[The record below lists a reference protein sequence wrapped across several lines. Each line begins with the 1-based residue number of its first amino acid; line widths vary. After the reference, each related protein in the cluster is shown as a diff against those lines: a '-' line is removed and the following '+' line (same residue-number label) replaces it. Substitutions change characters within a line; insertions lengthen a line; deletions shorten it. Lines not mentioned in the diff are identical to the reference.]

1 MDPDTKLF
9 IPDMNDMIE
18 KISPEKKARKVVDEC
33 ADCDVC
39 RFLMD
44 SDCLMFPELY
54 RLYDRE
60 TETGEKITSAEL
72 KHLVD
77 LCNFCAL
84 CPCTPVRANII
95 EAKTR
100 FIDRDGLK
108 FGVRTLEDVERVA
121 KLCGAFPQL
130 ANMLLRG
137 KATGDLIKK
146 ATGIH
151 PARQIPSFP
160 AESFPQ
166 RAKKQNL
173 NTRPKKSQSR
183 KVAYFAGCTANY
195 LFPEVP
201 RAVVEVLQHNGFDV
215 FYPEQKCCGMPSLLE
230 GDRQLTLEF
239 VQHNMDMLADAV
251 ASGYEI
257 VCSCPTCG
265 FMLRNVLKEGAY
277 YSAEYQSSVGADG
290 EYLKIPTAKAS
301 ANPGGKKFDLLKKS
315 MFQDILKDDGYFSSI
330 DPLKRIMVAENTYD
344 LGEYLINLHRAG
356 RLNTEFG
363 EVSRRM
369 VYYPP
374 CHLRE
379 QNIGRPYQEL
389 LKLLPGDDLEPVD
402 GSLYCCGMAGIMGFK
417 RDFHETS
424 LHLGGRLMDKIKGLD
439 PDGLITDCL
448 SCRLQ
453 FNQLL
458 PYKVQHPVEILKE
471 AYSSSTATI
480 GGQAKP

>member
-1 MDPDTKLF
+1 MLDKA
-9 IPDMNDMIE
+9 
-18 KISPEKKARKVVDEC
+18 SPEKKARKVVDEC

-54 RLYDRE
+54 RLHDRE
-60 TETGEKITSAEL
+60 KESGEKITSKEL
-72 KHLVD
+72 RHLVD

-84 CPCTPVRANII
+84 CPCPPVRANLI

-100 FIDRDGLK
+100 YIDRDGLK

-121 KLCGAFPQL
+121 RLCGAFPQL
-130 ANMLLRG
+130 ANRILRG
-137 KATGDLIKK
+137 KASGGLVKK
-146 ATGIH
+146 AAGIH

-160 AESFPQ
+160 EQSFPQ
-166 RAKKQNL
+166 WAKNQNL
-173 NTRPKKSQSR
+173 NTRPNKTETR

-201 RAVVEVLQHNGFDV
+201 RAAVEVFQHNGIEV
-215 FYPEQKCCGMPSLLE
+215 IYPDQKCCGMPSMLE

-239 VQHNMDMLADAV
+239 VRHNMDTLAVAV
-251 ASGYEI
+251 ASGYDI

-265 FMLRNVLKEGAY
+265 FMLRNVLKENAY
-277 YSAEYQSSVGADG
+277 YSSEYQTSVAADSA
-290 EYLKIPTAKAS
+290 YLKIPTSGES
-301 ANPGGKKFDLLKKS
+301 ANPGGKKFNVFKKS
-315 MFQDILKDDGYFSSI
+315 MFQDILKDEGYFSAI
-330 DPLKRIMVAENTYD
+330 DPMKRILVAENTYD
-344 LGEYLINLHRAG
+344 LGEYLTALHQSG
-356 RLNTEFG
+356 ELNTDFG
-363 EVSRRM
+363 EVTGPM

-389 LKLLPGDDLEPVD
+389 LNLLPGIDLESVD

-424 LHLGGRLMDKIKGLD
+424 IHLGRRLMEKIKGLD
-439 PDGLITDCL
+439 PEWLITDCL

-458 PYKVQHPVEILKE
+458 PYKVQHPVEALNR
-471 AYSSSTATI
+471 AYSR
-480 GGQAKP
+480 

>member
-1 MDPDTKLF
+1 MENTG
-9 IPDMNDMIE
+9 
-18 KISPEKKARKVVDEC
+18 PEKEARKIVDEC

-44 SDCLMFPELY
+44 SDCLMFTELY

-60 TETGEKITSAEL
+60 TETGEEITSAEL
-72 KHLVD
+72 RHLVD

-84 CPCTPVRANII
+84 CPCPPVRAHII

-108 FGVRTLEDVERVA
+108 FGVRTLEDVERVG
-121 KLCGAFPQL
+121 KLCGAFRQL
-130 ANMLLRG
+130 ANMLVRG
-137 KATGDLIKK
+137 KATGGLIKK
-146 ATGIH
+146 AAGIH
-151 PARQIPSFP
+151 PARQIPIFP
-160 AESFPQ
+160 AEGFPQ
-166 RAKKQNL
+166 WAKKQSL

-201 RAVVEVLQHNGFDV
+201 RAVIEVFQFNGIDV
-215 FYPEQKCCGMPSLLE
+215 FCPEQKCCGMPSMLE

-239 VQHNMDMLADAV
+239 VQHNMDMLAEAV
-251 ASGYEI
+251 ASGYDI

-265 FMLRNVLKEGAY
+265 FMLRNVLKENAY
-277 YSAEYQSSVGADG
+277 YSSEYQASVGADG
-290 EYLKIPTAKAS
+290 AYLKIPTAQVS
-301 ANPGGKKFDLLKKS
+301 TNPDGKKFNVLKKN
-315 MFQDILKDDGYFSSI
+315 MFQDILKDEGYFSSV
-330 DPLKRIMVAENTYD
+330 DPMKRILVAENTYD
-344 LGEYLINLHRAG
+344 LGEYLTALHQSGA
-356 RLNTEFG
+356 LNTDFG
-363 EVSRRM
+363 EVTGPM

-389 LKLLPGDDLEPVD
+389 LNLLPGIDLESVD

-424 LHLGGRLMDKIKGLD
+424 IHLGRRLMEKIKGLD
-439 PDGLITDCL
+439 PQWLVTDCL

-453 FNQLL
+453 FQQLL
-458 PYKVQHPVEILKE
+458 PYKVYHPVEILKE
-471 AYSSSTATI
+471 AYKGNQTAM
-480 GGQAKP
+480 

>member
-1 MDPDTKLF
+1 
-9 IPDMNDMIE
+9 MIE
-18 KISPEKKARKVVDEC
+18 KSSPEKKARKVVDEC

-54 RLYDRE
+54 RLYDKE
-60 TETGEKITSAEL
+60 IETGATITSDEL
-72 KHLVD
+72 RNLVD

-84 CPCTPVRANII
+84 CPCPPVRANLI

-130 ANMLLRG
+130 TNMLLRG
-137 KATGDLIKK
+137 QATGDLIKK
-146 ATGIH
+146 VAGIH
-151 PARQIPSFP
+151 QERQIPMFSG
-160 AESFPQ
+160 ESFPQ
-166 RAKKQNL
+166 WAKKKHL
-173 NTRPKKSQSR
+173 NTPSSRQQNKKI
-183 KVAYFAGCTANY
+183 AYFAGCTANY

-201 RAVVEVLQHNGFDV
+201 RAVVDVLQYNGFDV
-215 FYPEQKCCGMPSLLE
+215 FCPEQKCCGMPSMLE

-239 VQHNMDMLADAV
+239 VRHNMDMLAEAA
-251 ASGYEI
+251 ASGYDI

-277 YSAEYQSSVGADG
+277 YSSEYQASVDADG
-290 EYLKIPTAKAS
+290 DYLKIPAS
-301 ANPGGKKFDLLKKS
+301 GATANPGGQKFDLLKKS
-315 MFQDILKDDGYFSSI
+315 MFREILKDEGYFSSI
-330 DPLKRIMVAENTYD
+330 DPIKRVMVAENTYD
-344 LGEYLINLHRAG
+344 LGQYLVDLHRSG
-356 RLNTEFG
+356 ELKTTFG
-363 EVSRRM
+363 EVTGRM
-369 VYYPP
+369 VYFPP
-374 CHLRE
+374 CHQRE

-389 LKLLPGDDLEPVD
+389 LNLLPDVNLAPVD

-424 LHLGGRLMDKIKGLD
+424 IHLGNRLMDKIKGLD
-439 PDGLITDCL
+439 PQWLVTDCL

-453 FNQLL
+453 FNQQL
-458 PYKVQHPVEILKE
+458 PYKVLHPVEILKA
-471 AYSSSTATI
+471 AYADTAATF
-480 GGQAKP
+480 GGLAKS

>member
-1 MDPDTKLF
+1 M
-9 IPDMNDMIE
+9 ME
-18 KISPEKKARKVVDEC
+18 KTSPEKKARKVVDEC

-60 TETGEKITSAEL
+60 KEGGEEITSAEL
-72 KHLVD
+72 RNLVD

-84 CPCTPVRANII
+84 CPCPPVRGNII

-121 KLCGAFPQL
+121 RLCGSFPQL
-130 ANMLLRG
+130 ANKLLRG

-146 ATGIH
+146 AAGIH
-151 PARQIPSFP
+151 PLRQIPAFP
-160 AESFPQ
+160 EERFP
-166 RAKKQNL
+166 RWSKKKNL
-173 NTRPKKSQSR
+173 NTRPEKSQR
-183 KVAYFAGCTANY
+183 RRIAYFAGCTANY

-201 RAVVEVLQHNGFDV
+201 RAAVEVFKYNGIDV
-215 FYPEQKCCGMPSLLE
+215 FCPDQKCCGMPSMLE

-239 VQHNMDMLADAV
+239 ARQNIDILAEAV
-251 ASGYEI
+251 AAGYDI

-265 FMLRNVLKEGAY
+265 FMLRNVLKENAY
-277 YSAEYQSSVGADG
+277 YSPEFQASVDADG
-290 EYLKIPTAKAS
+290 AYLKIPISGES
-301 ANPGGKKFDLLKKS
+301 ANPGGKKFTVLKKS
-315 MFQDILKDDGYFSSI
+315 MFQDILKDEGYFSDI
-330 DPLKRIMVAENTYD
+330 DPMKRIRVAENTYD
-344 LGEYLINLHRAG
+344 LGEYLLDLHQSG
-356 RLNTEFG
+356 DFKTDFG
-363 EVSRRM
+363 EVTGPM

-379 QNIGRPYQEL
+379 QNIGRPYQDL
-389 LKLLPGDDLEPVD
+389 MNLLPGVDLEAVD

-424 LHLGGRLMDKIKGLD
+424 LHLGRRLMDRIIALN
-439 PDGLITDCL
+439 PQRLITDCL

-458 PYKVQHPVEILKE
+458 PYHVQHPVEILQE
-471 AYSSSTATI
+471 AYSSSATI
-480 GGQAKP
+480 IDN